1 MASTWNQGQWNLGSW
16 SDSSSGS
23 AITGLLANTALN
35 SVTIDAQINEGWGRS
50 TWNSATWNSAPSAFV
65 SVTGSQTTVEID
77 LGIGWGRGTWSED
90 GWNTPGGYILTGT
103 GTLFS
108 ITGQQGTTAIFDA
121 DNVTFPNATIS
132 AQAALLYNANNAN
145 SAIAILDFG
154 GVKTSTNGTFELQFP
169 TANAS
174 AGLIRIA

>member
-1 MASTWNQGQWNLGSW
+1 MAIVQAIATVFKQDLMSPGGNLAAQTLKCALYTNAATLNATTPAYTATDEV
-16 SDSSSGS
+16 SDTNTNYT
-23 AITGLLANTALN
+23 TGGNTLANVAI
-35 SVTIDAQINEGWGRS
+35 SVD
-50 TWNSATWNSAPSAFV
+50 
-65 SVTGSQTTVEID
+65 
-77 LGIGWGRGTWSED
+77 
-90 GWNTPGGYILTGT
+90 
-103 GTLFS
+103 
-108 ITGQQGTTAIFDA
+108 GTTAIFDA

>member
-1 MASTWNQGQWNLGSW
+1 M
-16 SDSSSGS
+16 
-23 AITGLLANTALN
+23 AITQA
-35 SVTIDAQINEGWGRS
+35 IC
-50 TWNSATWNSAPSAFV
+50 
-65 SVTGSQTTVEID
+65 TVFKQD
-77 LGIGWGRGTWSED
+77 LMS
-90 GWNTPGGYILTGT
+90 PGGNLAAQSLKCALYTNAATLNATTPAYTTSNEVSNSNTNYTTGGNTLTNVAI
-103 GTLFS
+103 S
-108 ITGQQGTTAIFDA
+108 VDGTTAIFDA

-145 SAIAILDFG
+145 SAIAVLDFG

>member
-1 MASTWNQGQWNLGSW
+1 MAIVQ
-16 SDSSSGS
+16 
-23 AITGLLANTALN
+23 AI
-35 SVTIDAQINEGWGRS
+35 
-50 TWNSATWNSAPSAFV
+50 ATVFK
-65 SVTGSQTTVEID
+65 QD
-77 LGIGWGRGTWSED
+77 LM
-90 GWNTPGGYILTGT
+90 TPGGNLAAQSLKCALYTNAATLNATTPAYTATNEVSDTNTNYTTGGNTLTNVAI
-103 GTLFS
+103 S
-108 ITGQQGTTAIFDA
+108 VDGTTAIFDA

-145 SAIAILDFG
+145 SAIAVLDFG

>member
-1 MASTWNQGQWNLGSW
+1 M
-16 SDSSSGS
+16 
-23 AITGLLANTALN
+23 AITQAIATVFKQDLMSPGGNLAALTLKCALYTNAATLNATTAAYETGNEVSASGTNYTIGGNVLANVAI
-35 SVTIDAQINEGWGRS
+35 SVD
-50 TWNSATWNSAPSAFV
+50 
-65 SVTGSQTTVEID
+65 
-77 LGIGWGRGTWSED
+77 
-90 GWNTPGGYILTGT
+90 
-103 GTLFS
+103 
-108 ITGQQGTTAIFDA
+108 GTTAIFDA
-121 DNVTFPNATIS
+121 DNVTFANATIS

>member
-1 MASTWNQGQWNLGSW
+1 M
-16 SDSSSGS
+16 
-23 AITGLLANTALN
+23 AITQAICTVFKQDLMSPGGNLEAQSLKCALYTNAATLNATTSVYITA
-35 SVTIDAQINEGWGRS
+35 DE
-50 TWNSATWNSAPSAFV
+50 
-65 SVTGSQTTVEID
+65 VTGNVATNYTT
-77 LGIGWGRGTWSED
+77 GG
-90 GWNTPGGYILTGT
+90 NTLTNVAI
-103 GTLFS
+103 S
-108 ITGQQGTTAIFDA
+108 VDGTTAIFDA

-145 SAIAILDFG
+145 SAIAVLDFG

>member
-1 MASTWNQGQWNLGSW
+1 MAIIQAIATVFKQDLMSPGGNLAAQTLKCALYTNAATLDATTPAYTATDEV
-16 SDSSSGS
+16 SDSGTNYTTGGNTLTNV
-23 AITGLLANTALN
+23 AI
-35 SVTIDAQINEGWGRS
+35 SVD
-50 TWNSATWNSAPSAFV
+50 
-65 SVTGSQTTVEID
+65 
-77 LGIGWGRGTWSED
+77 
-90 GWNTPGGYILTGT
+90 
-103 GTLFS
+103 
-108 ITGQQGTTAIFDA
+108 GTTAIFDA

>member
-1 MASTWNQGQWNLGSW
+1 M
-16 SDSSSGS
+16 
-23 AITGLLANTALN
+23 AITQAICTVFKQDLMSPGGNLEAQTLKCALYTNAATLNATTSVYITA
-35 SVTIDAQINEGWGRS
+35 DE
-50 TWNSATWNSAPSAFV
+50 
-65 SVTGSQTTVEID
+65 VTGNVATNYTT
-77 LGIGWGRGTWSED
+77 
-90 GWNTPGGYILTGT
+90 GGNALTNVAI
-103 GTLFS
+103 S
-108 ITGQQGTTAIFDA
+108 VDGTTAIFDA

-145 SAIAILDFG
+145 SAIAVLDFG

>member
-1 MASTWNQGQWNLGSW
+1 M
-16 SDSSSGS
+16 
-23 AITGLLANTALN
+23 AITQAICTVFKQDLMSPGGNLEAQSLKCALYTNAATLNATTSVYITA
-35 SVTIDAQINEGWGRS
+35 DE
-50 TWNSATWNSAPSAFV
+50 
-65 SVTGSQTTVEID
+65 VTGNVATNYTTGGNTLTNVAISVE
-77 LGIGWGRGTWSED
+77 
-90 GWNTPGGYILTGT
+90 
-103 GTLFS
+103 
-108 ITGQQGTTAIFDA
+108 GTTAIFDA

-145 SAIAILDFG
+145 SAIAVLDFG

>member
-1 MASTWNQGQWNLGSW
+1 MAIVQAIATVFKQDLMSPGGNLAAQSLKCALYTNAATLNAATPAYTA
-16 SDSSSGS
+16 SNEVSSSNTNYT
-23 AITGLLANTALN
+23 TGGNTLANVAI
-35 SVTIDAQINEGWGRS
+35 SVD
-50 TWNSATWNSAPSAFV
+50 
-65 SVTGSQTTVEID
+65 
-77 LGIGWGRGTWSED
+77 
-90 GWNTPGGYILTGT
+90 
-103 GTLFS
+103 
-108 ITGQQGTTAIFDA
+108 GTTAIFDA